1 MKTQGMVGATHQ
13 GLGPDAKKAA
23 SKAEGRPES
32 GVQRVADKPEPSS
45 VERILSGTQ
54 KGLGV
59 RIATKA
65 APTAPP
71 PIRVETP
78 AEPPPSPEPGPLARL
93 LAATQRGLGLKL
105 ATRSEPVVRTA
116 APDEAPAAEAPPSAA
131 DAAEKK
137 TAGASVK
144 VVMASGLYKTAA
156 GVVGQRLI
164 KEHAAALRAYLTVQM
179 RDGEAAQKAIAAIE
193 DDCEQGITEEIERA
207 PTKKAG
213 LFLSAKNLVEYERLF
228 GAGLD
233 APMSAVPWEPTPPG
247 RPDNWGRG
255 LDEVRFG
262 LGADEQEVLQLHVC
276 AGLNVEE
283 LSYVLG
289 VPRDA
294 ISRKVEA
301 AVGYAKLLLEDT
313 FEDVPPLEELLPDAF
328 LIAPPTAEQLAAA
341 RPKVVPLPTGTV
353 IGDRYEIESKLG
365 GGEFAYVYRA
375 RDVRVPGHV
384 VALKLLH
391 RGARTPA
398 AREGAIR
405 ELSLIASAFHPSLV
419 QFKDHGWYEERLWFV
434 MPFYQGELLLDCI
447 RRGPLPLDEAL
458 AHFER
463 LARALAALHAA
474 GIRHQDI
481 KPENLFL
488 VQLRTGASDEEPE
501 TLPILLDLG
510 VAAPNGEMAL
520 AGTPMYFSPEVAARI
535 FDEHAE
541 VPLSNKADVFALAL
555 SLLHT
560 IEEADLSDLQSTD
573 VDGFLRKRSKV
584 APSGPRSSELEFL
597 KPHFARWLSPDPNDR
612 PSAGAFADEIAELRS
627 SRVSGS
633 AGVAP
638 KKLRG
643 LLVGATLA
651 GLFAG
656 CAMLTDAP
664 PRTLVVTQGSVAAAE
679 PMEASERERL
689 LRERLST
696 EEARAQALED
706 ELTTLRRR
714 QLRLDD

>member
-13 GLGPDAKKAA
+13 GLGPDAKKT
-23 SKAEGRPES
+23 EQGRPES
-32 GVQRVADKPEPSS
+32 GVQPVAKPSPIEQ
-45 VERILSGTQ
+45 VLSGTQ

-65 APTAPP
+65 APTTPP

-78 AEPPPSPEPGPLARL
+78 AEPPPSPMGALGRL

-105 ATRSEPVVRTA
+105 ATRS
-116 APDEAPAAEAPPSAA
+116 APIATPALAKGP
-131 DAAEKK
+131 AEKK
-137 TAGASVK
+137 APAPKEAAKVGASVK

-179 RDGEAAQKAIAAIE
+179 RDGEAAQRAIAAIE
-193 DDCEQGITEEIERA
+193 DDCEQGITEEIDKA

-228 GAGLD
+228 GDGLD

-247 RPDNWGRG
+247 RPDGWGRG

-262 LGADEQEVLQLHVC
+262 LGAEEQEILQLHVC
-276 AGLNVEE
+276 AGLTVEE

-301 AVGYAKLLLEDT
+301 ALGYAKLLLEDV
-313 FEDVPPLEELLPDAF
+313 FDEAPALDGLLTDAF
-328 LIAPPTAEQLAAA
+328 QIAPPTAEQLAAA
-341 RPKVVPLPTGTV
+341 RPKVVPLPAGTV

-391 RGARTPA
+391 RSARTPA

-419 QFKDHGWYEERLWFV
+419 QFKDHGWFEERLWFV
-434 MPFYQGELLLDCI
+434 MPFYQGELLLDRI
-447 RRGPLPLDEAL
+447 RRGPLPLDDAL

-488 VQLRTGASDEEPE
+488 VELRTGANEETPE

-520 AGTPMYFSPEVAARI
+520 AGTPMYFPPEVAARI
-535 FDEHAE
+535 FDEQAS
-541 VPLSNKADVFALAL
+541 VPLTPKADVFALAL
-555 SLLHT
+555 SLLHSV
-560 IEEADLSDLQSTD
+560 EEADLSDLQSTD
-573 VDGFLRKRSKV
+573 VDGFLRKRSQV
-584 APSGPRSSELEFL
+584 VPSGPRSPELAFL
-597 KPHFARWLSPDPNDR
+597 KPCFTRWLSPDPAER
-612 PSAGAFADEIAELRS
+612 PSAGELADEIAALRAE
-627 SRVSGS
+627 RMRGTG
-633 AGVAP
+633 GVAP
-638 KKLRG
+638 KKLRT

-651 GLFAG
+651 ALFAG
-656 CAMLTDAP
+656 SAMLTDAP
-664 PRTLVVTQGSVAAAE
+664 PRTLEVVQGAPAAE
-679 PMEASERERL
+679 LAPSDASEREL
-689 LRERLST
+689 LLQERLRT
-696 EEARAQALED
+696 EESRSQALED

-714 QLRLDD
+714 QLRLPE